1 MFQKL
6 QTQAV
11 PYIRLMRLNKPIGV
25 FLLLWP
31 TLWALW
37 IAGHGK
43 PDVKIV
49 LIFIAGVILMRSAGC
64 IINDVADRN
73 FDGHVERTRQR
84 PLVTGLVKVKGAL
97 ILFTLLVLTAFLLVL
112 QLNALTIAL
121 SFVAVTL
128 AIIYPFVKRFSYL
141 PQLVLGA
148 AFAWSVPMA
157 FAAQTNSVPVLV
169 CLVYLIALLWPVMY
183 DTIYAMVDRDDDMHA
198 GIKST
203 AILFGKY
210 DVYIVGVL
218 QIIVIFLLLLLGM
231 LLHFGIVF
239 YITIFFASLLFIY
252 QQYLIRE
259 RVPAK
264 CFQAFLNN
272 NWVGLVIFIGIYYS
286 VIP

>member
-1 MFQKL
+1 MSLLEHFFS
-6 QTQAV
+6 
-11 PYIRLMRLNKPIGV
+11 YIRLMRLNKPIGI

-37 IAGHGK
+37 IAGQDR
-43 PDVKIV
+43 PDLKIV

-73 FDGHVERTRQR
+73 FDGHVTRTRER
-84 PLVTGLVKVKGAL
+84 PLVTGAVTIKGAL
-97 ILFTLLVLTAFLLVL
+97 ILFTSLVLIAFLLVL
-112 QLNALTIAL
+112 QLNTLTIAL
-121 SFVAVTL
+121 SFVAVAL
-128 AIIYPFVKRFSYL
+128 AIVYPFVKRFSYL

-157 FAAQTNSVPVLV
+157 FAAQTNSVPALAW
-169 CLVYLIALLWPVMY
+169 LVYLIALLLPVMY
-183 DTIYAMVDRDDDMHA
+183 DTIYAMVDREDDVHA
-198 GIKST
+198 GVKST

-218 QIIVIFLLLLLGM
+218 QIIVILLLLLLGM
-231 LLHFGIVF
+231 ILHFGVVF
-239 YITIFFASLLFIY
+239 YIAIFFASLLFIY

-264 CFQAFLNN
+264 CFKAFLNN
-272 NWVGLVIFIGIYYS
+272 NWVGLVIFIGIYYN